1 MLCESAVQQPHF
13 RESEQGIVTIKNI
26 EEEEILNIA
35 KLYSV
40 FQMKKL
46 QIENYF
52 DAYCRVDSPW
62 PDKIRV
68 RSVYL
73 EPTVMGT
80 SFVMGNF
87 MHS

>member
-26 EEEEILNIA
+26 EEER
-35 KLYSV
+35 LYSI

-62 PDKIRV
+62 PAKIRV

-73 EPTVMGT
+73 EPTVVGT
-80 SFVMGNF
+80 PFVMANF